1 MDAKDLA
8 KLEAMG
14 EPSSVWEEQ
23 RLVRALFYGDYGAG
37 KTTLAAQI
45 AKVIGGKTCL
55 ITTDSAWT
63 VLHKDPDLAR
73 EITRF
78 DFDSFA
84 AIKLMIEAH
93 NEGIEPWASYRTF
106 IWDTFSTSVDRVL
119 RFLVKAKPF
128 PNQQVD
134 PTLEAYPHYR
144 MAANGVKEIV
154 DLFKKSDLNV
164 VYLAHIRFPSESDKE
179 KKKQFA
185 IRPKAPED
193 AYSVIAQEVQLIG
206 WLYRE
211 GREAQRKVQFQGTT
225 QETGKSQISTI
236 PEATYPANQ
245 IPELIQKWI
254 NH

>member
-1 MDAKDLA
+1 MDAKDLE
-8 KLEAMG
+8 KLAAMG
-14 EPSSVWEEQ
+14 EPANLWEET

-45 AKVIGGKTCL
+45 SKVIGGQAAI

-63 VLHKDPDLAR
+63 VIHNDPELAKD
-73 EITRF
+73 ITRYK
-78 DFDSFA
+78 FDSFH
-84 AIKLMIEAH
+84 AIKLMIQAH

-106 IWDTFSTSVDRVL
+106 IWDTFSTAVDRVL
-119 RFLVKAKPF
+119 RHLVKVKPF
-128 PNQQVD
+128 LNQQVD
-134 PTLEAYPHYR
+134 PSLEGYPHYR
-144 MAANGVKEIV
+144 MAANGLKEVV
-154 DLFKKSDLNV
+154 DLFNESDLNV
-164 VYLAHIRFPSESDKE
+164 IYTAHIKFPNDNDA

-185 IRPKAPED
+185 IRPNSPEA
-193 AYSVIAQEVQLIG
+193 AYGVVAQEVQLIG

-211 GREAQRKVQFQGTT
+211 GREVQRKVQFQGTT

-236 PEATYPANQ
+236 PEATYLANQ